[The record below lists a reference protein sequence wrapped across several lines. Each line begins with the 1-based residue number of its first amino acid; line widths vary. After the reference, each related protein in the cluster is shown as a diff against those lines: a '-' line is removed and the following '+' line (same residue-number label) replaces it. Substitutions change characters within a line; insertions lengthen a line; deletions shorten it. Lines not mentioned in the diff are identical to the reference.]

1 MSRAFRDTFKQ
12 TFCFAC
18 QKLDRRESTL
28 SFTQL
33 SVIKKR
39 QDCLPSSVVISEHIP
54 IYKHSSDQKTI
65 PLLNSNGL
73 ETKDSCA
80 T

>member
-1 MSRAFRDTFKQ
+1 MSRAFRDTFKE

-28 SFTQL
+28 SLTQL

-39 QDCLPSSVVISEHIP
+39 PECLPSSGIIAEHIP
-54 IYKHSSDQKTI
+54 ICKNSNDQSII

-73 ETKDSCA
+73 ETKNFSKS
-80 T
+80 